1 MSNIHKTTHQI
12 WTEGIKTLLPFI
24 TIIILLVGCSGKK
37 TTPVST
43 TTKTESSQ
51 VETEQPWYDGEKPFI
66 FDEKENYPETKIK
79 LSDLAEVSYIPLK
92 MNDSTILKVKSSW
105 RGNDFFV
112 TSDRIYLQEIHRELY
127 IFKKDGTFLNKINR
141 EGEGPE
147 DYINIGNY
155 IVDTLYKEI
164 FIQDWVRR
172 RTQVYDLEGNF
183 KRTFLNFAFEIVEL
197 NDSLLLNFFQ
207 HFQST
212 PNGSEYSVTQG
223 PQYSVTRKKDG
234 STVFDLPIHF
244 NVKLPD
250 EAFSMLAYGSLIKT
264 PQGVF
269 LSNLQNDTIFE
280 IKRDLS
286 ISPRIIDISDYGTT
300 FAQAHPTIETKRY
313 LMFNIL
319 RSYRYKPE
327 IKQRFYIYDK
337 KEKQIYKMT
346 DFSDKIYWAL
356 LDNYPQIQNWD
367 TTQSPYIAVRPR
379 QVRDLFMAGDEHGDD
394 KLKEIIK
401 HLNEK
406 DNPVLQVMTFHDVEQ
421 VLK

>member
-1 MSNIHKTTHQI
+1 MKA
-12 WTEGIKTLLPFI
+12 LLPFI
-24 TIIILLVGCSGKK
+24 IIIMLLAGCSGKK
-37 TTPVST
+37 QKMIST
-43 TTKTESSQ
+43 TTETDSTQ
-51 VETEQPWYDGEKPFI
+51 VETEQQTWYEGEKPI
-66 FDEKENYPETKIK
+66 KFDEKENYPETNIK

-92 MNDSTILKVKSSW
+92 MSDATILYVKSSW
-105 RGNDFFV
+105 KGNDFCV
-112 TSDRIYLQEIHRELY
+112 TSDRIYLQEKRRELY
-127 IFKKDGTFLNKINR
+127 IFKKDGTLLNKINK
-141 EGEGPE
+141 EGGGPE
-147 DYINIGNY
+147 DYIGIGSY
-155 IVDTLYKEI
+155 VVDTLHKEI
-164 FIQDWVRR
+164 FIHDNDRK
-172 RTQVYDLEGNF
+172 RTQVYDLDGNF
-183 KRTFLNFAFEIVEL
+183 KRTFPNLAREIVEL

-207 HFQST
+207 SFQST
-212 PNGSEYSVTQG
+212 PNGPEYSDTQDT
-223 PQYSVTRKKDG
+223 QYSVTRKKDG
-234 STVFDLPIHF
+234 STVFNLPIHF

-286 ISPRIIDISDYGTT
+286 ITPRIIDISDYGTT

-319 RSYRYKPE
+319 CCHHYNPE

-346 DFSDKIYWAL
+346 DFSDKNYWAL

-379 QVRDLFMAGDEHGDD
+379 QVQGLFMAGDKHGDD

-406 DNPVLQVMTFHDVEQ
+406 DNPVLQVMTFHEVDQ